1 MAELITHQIKI
12 DEFMTLD
19 WKIPRVI
26 TPLELKAMTFKINKL
41 FNIAEVS
48 ISSEEESAPEKKS
61 EKNFVTWSPE
71 FTEELKRLYN
81 KGLKPKEIMREMKKF
96 TGDSHFGKK
105 LVIYHRIAY
114 LKKTKE
120 LSKRP
125 KSVDGVQRTFYGKK
139 GIYTDDQIN
148 DMRELIAKGLSDGFI
163 RDELNQKHG
172 TKFSKTQIASK
183 VWKLKQENKN
193 EGETQNE
200 ERTNQAELQEP
211 ETTAP

>member
-1 MAELITHQIKI
+1 MHEENEFYIHKI
-12 DEFMTLD
+12 IIDHSLTIEWKLPKTL
-19 WKIPRVI
+19 
-26 TPLELKAMTFKINKL
+26 TALEMKAVSFKINKL

-139 GIYTDDQIN
+139 GIYSDEQLTDLKSMK
-148 DMRELIAKGLSDGFI
+148 DMPDKDI
-163 RDELNQKHG
+163 RDRINEKYQTN
-172 TKFSKTQIASK
+172 FSLSQIASK
-183 VWKLKQENKN
+183 VWKIKH
-193 EGETQNE
+193 EGETQHE
-200 ERTNQAELQEP
+200 EGTNTLKLQEP
-211 ETTAP
+211 ETTTP